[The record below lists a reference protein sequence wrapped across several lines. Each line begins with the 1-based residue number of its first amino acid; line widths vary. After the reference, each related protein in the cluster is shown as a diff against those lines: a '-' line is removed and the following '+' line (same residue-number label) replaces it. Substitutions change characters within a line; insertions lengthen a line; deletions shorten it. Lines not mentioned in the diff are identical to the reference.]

1 MDREP
6 GNAAPVAVVCCPG
19 ASGLSVECLAAASS
33 PALVCAHCTL
43 SLVFAEIC
51 FVPVIVR
58 IAIGNSEALIEK
70 RQIEKGKVL
79 PLQRAGGGTPQEQN
93 AAIQEEKEHE
103 AGKKQCTRR
112 NIRSLE

>member
-1 MDREP
+1 MQAEWTCLYWQRTI
-6 GNAAPVAVVCCPG
+6 PVAKYPFGEISCGVFSTSHKTVF
-19 ASGLSVECLAAASS
+19 CLMWN
-33 PALVCAHCTL
+33 PPTL
-43 SLVFAEIC
+43 AEIC
-51 FVPVIVR
+51 LFPVIFR